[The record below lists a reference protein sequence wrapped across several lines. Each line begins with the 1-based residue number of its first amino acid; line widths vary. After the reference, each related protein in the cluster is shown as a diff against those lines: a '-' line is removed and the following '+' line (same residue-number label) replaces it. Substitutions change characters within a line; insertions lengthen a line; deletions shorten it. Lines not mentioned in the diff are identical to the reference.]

1 MFDSHIRDYCL
12 KIFMT
17 DQKKIILLAEDDKFL
32 RSILQ
37 KRLEE
42 GGYTVCPASDGLEAL
57 DILDKTIPDL
67 VLLDLIMPRKNGF
80 EVLQEMRANAKLK
93 SVPVVV
99 LSNLSQD
106 KDMDQAKDLGIAGYI
121 TKSSVSLVNLLDEVR
136 KYMYPHTK

>member
-1 MFDSHIRDYCL
+1 
-12 KIFMT
+12 MT

-32 RSILQ
+32 RSIFQ

-42 GGYTVCPASDGLEAL
+42 GGYVVHPAADGAEAL
-57 DILDKTIPDL
+57 DIMAKTIPDL

-99 LSNLSQD
+99 LSNLSQN
-106 KDMDQAKDLGIAGYI
+106 KDMDQEIGRA
-121 TKSSVSLVNLLDEVR
+121 SCRERV
-136 KYMYPHTK
+136 